1 METYDPQ
8 NPDVLRDPHA
18 VFARLREEEPVH
30 FCEPISGWIV
40 TDYGLVD
47 DLLMRTEGVSADRI
61 APFVARMPEPRRA
74 LAEEILR
81 WLGLWM
87 VFQDAPDHTRIRRH
101 LAQVINPRI
110 VGDLREPVTQIVGE
124 LLDELPRGESVDF
137 LQRFA
142 MRLPGYVVMDL
153 LGVPRD
159 RLGDVQGWADDM
171 MLFVGSARG
180 VEDKYERARRGAY
193 SMADL
198 FRGLITDRR
207 ASPRDD
213 VLTHMV
219 NSEMNGD
226 RLTDDE
232 LIASM
237 MMLGNGAQAT
247 TAHLIVNSLTALDR
261 HPEAADELRRDPEII
276 ASAVE
281 EFLRYD
287 GPVLSVG
294 RLMIADGEL
303 GGKKL
308 AEGQRVFAM
317 LTAANRDPK
326 VFESPDQL
334 DLRRAPNRHLAFSK
348 GAHFCLGAPL
358 ARLEVQ
364 VALLAILDRYETV
377 RIAEPLE
384 GIPWVNSLTSRGPTR
399 FPVELN

>member
-1 METYDPQ
+1 METYDPK

-18 VFARLREEEPVH
+18 VFASLREQDPVH

-40 TDYGLVD
+40 TDYALVD
-47 DLLMRTEGVSADRI
+47 DLLMRTDGVSADRI
-61 APFVARMPEPRRA
+61 APFVARMPEPQRS

-101 LAQVINPRI
+101 LAQAINPRI

-124 LLDELPRGESVDF
+124 LLDELPEGESLDF

-159 RLGDVQGWADDM
+159 RLADVQGWADDM

-198 FRGLITDRR
+198 FRELITDRR
-207 ASPRDD
+207 ASPRED
-213 VLTHMV
+213 VLTHMI

-261 HPEAADELRRDPEII
+261 NPGAADDLRRNPDIV

-281 EFLRYD
+281 EFLRFD

-308 AEGQRVFAM
+308 SEGERVFAM

-326 VFESPDQL
+326 VFESPDQV

-348 GAHFCLGAPL
+348 GGHFCLGAPL

-364 VALLAILDRYETV
+364 IALLAILDRYET
-377 RIAEPLE
+377 ISITEPLE
-384 GIPWVNSLTSRGPTR
+384 EIPWVNSLTSRGPTR
-399 FPVELN
+399 FPVQLN